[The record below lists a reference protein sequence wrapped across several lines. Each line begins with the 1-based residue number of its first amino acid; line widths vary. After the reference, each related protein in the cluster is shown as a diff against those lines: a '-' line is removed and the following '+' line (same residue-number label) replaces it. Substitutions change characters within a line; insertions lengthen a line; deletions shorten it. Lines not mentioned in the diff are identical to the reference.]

1 MTEASTLGLLV
12 NGETKNRDK
21 EIQERKVEE
30 GSSI

>member
-1 MTEASTLGLLV
+1 MTETSTLGLLV